1 MEKIAI
7 VTDSTCDLPDELVQK
22 HGIRVLPLRILYKDG
37 EYRDNVEITAD
48 EVYSRLK
55 EEIPTTSLPYPAD
68 VDELFAQLKEEG
80 YSHVLA
86 IHLSAGLSGTSQ
98 LIENA
103 ARQVK
108 GMAVQVVDSKSI
120 SMGLGFTVLEAAK
133 AVQQKMD
140 FESLG
145 NHVQSVIQK
154 MRVYFVL
161 DTLEYLKKGG
171 RIGKISGTL
180 GQIMNVKPIITI
192 NDEGVYTT
200 HSKVRGRRQSLDKL
214 IAIAKDHVNQAK
226 SHIAICHGAAEAD
239 CAALVQALE
248 QLENVTELITGH
260 VSPVIG
266 VHTGP
271 GTIGFVVYPSDS

>member
-7 VTDSTCDLPDELVQK
+7 VTDSTCDLPDELVQEY
-22 HGIRVLPLRILYKDG
+22 GIRVLPLRILYKDG

-48 EVYSRLK
+48 DVYSRLH
-55 EEIPTTSLPYPAD
+55 EEIPTTSLPYPTD
-68 VDELFAQLKEEG
+68 VEELFTQLKEEG
-80 YSHVLA
+80 FSHVLA

-108 GMAVQVVDSKSI
+108 GMAVQVVDSRSI

-133 AVQQKMD
+133 AVQGSMD
-140 FESLG
+140 FEGLAA
-145 NHVQSVIQK
+145 HVQAVIKK

-200 HSKVRGRRQSLDKL
+200 HSKVRGRRQSLDRL
-214 IAIAKDHVNQAK
+214 IEIAKDHISQAA
-226 SHIAICHGAAEAD
+226 SRVGVCHGAAESD
-239 CAALVQALE
+239 CLALVQALE
-248 QLENVTELITGH
+248 HLDNVTELITGH

-271 GTIGFVVYPSDS
+271 GTIGFVVYPTDS